1 MNNIKKI
8 CVMMLVVLFCLQTG
22 NNSFRAENNTT
33 SNPINIK
40 LQDLSG
46 INAVESP
53 DKLINGKKL
62 VLADSGCELYYGESF
77 SDFVF
82 KDSTGKVWPSNPA
95 IYSDNQ
101 ATLSSNDAKA
111 KAYSQL
117 DILYFDSVGKNYAM
131 STYPDAINGKDL
143 HQVVAQKSEDSLY
156 LTYTFGKKE
165 ADMTMFRAIST
176 EKYQEIVDR
185 AAQFAKEK
193 KITLIEKSL
202 LNRCYVEF
210 DLTKADSAEAKTMTE
225 RYPGVNKLKKIHLI
239 VNTLTII
246 EKNKLEKLTIKLG
259 YKKEDILREHKIVG
273 GGEDVSGSPYYIIPI
288 KIKIDQGNLVI
299 SVLTTKIEMVKRG
312 YYLNKINVFPQFGGT
327 PATEKGY
334 TFLPDGSGMIINH
347 NSSEKTMTKLSI
359 PFYGTDWGLNIHNKS
374 LMESTSIFPVFGT
387 TDLKNGFLAVVE
399 KLDAVSGVMDELP
412 DSTSP
417 YSRIYPWV
425 YYQPMD
431 TVYLDGRSRTNKL
444 FKFSAKKPTDD
455 FQAKY
460 MFISGNAADYS
471 GMAALYRSYL
481 NEQKVLAKDGKNQLP
496 VNITAIGS
504 VQKKK
509 NSFGI
514 PVTYNHL
521 LTSYDD
527 VLKIYNDLNSIGIE
541 NASLR
546 LEGWMNGGIR
556 QSLSSK
562 VNLQKEQGGREGF
575 DRLLAT
581 VKAKGY
587 KFYPEVDLFAAYSK
601 GFMSG
606 YKEKRDSIKFMD
618 KSIGTFSMFEPA
630 TGERSISGMKGV
642 IINPLSYQWIYE
654 SFINSF
660 EQFGYKNISISK
672 AGSFLAANYDENKP
686 VLRNESEEFI
696 KSALSI
702 AAKKGY
708 QIMTESG
715 NQYALPFAD
724 NIINVPLS
732 SSGYRIQSRSIPF
745 VSMVLH
751 SYKQYSSPT
760 TLSAKD
766 MQLQKMK
773 CLENAS
779 GLQFK
784 VIAKDTSAIK
794 DSDLES
800 DFSIIDAKRL
810 KEIKDYYTEIN
821 SFYKMVSDSEM
832 TVHQEIEKGVYRILY
847 ANGVELYLN
856 YNETDYTSGSIKI
869 SPMNYLV
876 METGVVKK

>member
-1 MNNIKKI
+1 
-8 CVMMLVVLFCLQTG
+8 MMLIVIFCLQTG
-22 NNSFRAENNTT
+22 NNSFKAENNTT
-33 SNPINIK
+33 ANTINIK

-46 INAVESP
+46 IKPIESP

-62 VLADSGCELYYGESF
+62 VLSDSGCELYYGESY
-77 SDFVF
+77 SDFSF

-101 ATLSSNDAKA
+101 ASLASNDAKA

-117 DILYFDSVGKNYAM
+117 DILYYDSVGKNYAM
-131 STYPDAINGKDL
+131 STYPDAINDKDL
-143 HQVVAQKSEDSLY
+143 YQVVAQKSEDSLY

-165 ADMTMFRAIST
+165 ADMIMFRAMST
-176 EKYQEIVDR
+176 EKYKEIVDR
-185 AAQFAKEK
+185 AEQFAKEK

-210 DLTKADSAEAKTMTE
+210 DLAKADADEVKTITE
-225 RYPGVNKLKKIHLI
+225 RYPGVNKLRKIQLI
-239 VNTLTII
+239 VNSLTII

-259 YKKEDILREHKIVG
+259 YTKQDVLSEHKIVG
-273 GGEDVSGSPYYIIPI
+273 GGEDVSGSPYFIIPL

-299 SVLTTKIEMVKRG
+299 SVLTSKIEMVKKG
-312 YYLNKINVFPQFGGT
+312 YYLYKINIFPQFGGT
-327 PATEKGY
+327 IATERGY
-334 TFLPDGSGMIINH
+334 SFVPDGSGIIISH
-347 NSSEKTMTKLSI
+347 DSTEKIMTKLSI

-374 LMESTSIFPVFGT
+374 LMESTAIFPVFGT

-399 KLDAVSGVMDELP
+399 KLDAVSGVMAELP

-460 MFISGNAADYS
+460 MFISGKTADYS
-471 GMAALYRSYL
+471 GMATIYRTYL
-481 NEQKVLAKDGKNQLP
+481 NEQKVLTKDGKNQLP

-504 VQKKK
+504 VPKKK

-556 QSLSSK
+556 QSLPSK

-575 DRLLAT
+575 NRLLAT
-581 VKAKGY
+581 VKAKGF
-587 KFYPEVDLFAAYSK
+587 KLYPEVNLFAAYSK

-606 YKEKRDSIKFMD
+606 FKEKRDSIKFMD
-618 KSIGTFSMFEPA
+618 KSVGIISMFEPA
-630 TGERSISGMKGV
+630 TGERSNSGSRGV
-642 IINPLSYQWIYE
+642 IINPQSYQWIYE
-654 SFINSF
+654 SFLNSF
-660 EQFGYKNISISK
+660 EEFGYKNISISK
-672 AGSFLAANYDENKP
+672 AGSFLASNYNENNT

-766 MQLQKMK
+766 MQLQKLK

-821 SFYKMVSDSEM
+821 SFYKMVSNSEM
-832 TVHQEIEKGVYRILY
+832 TAHKELAKGIYKIIY

-856 YNETDYTSGSIKI
+856 YNETAHIGGSIKI